1 MRVYVY
7 LTVVL
12 ASFVVASN
20 DYIEKE
26 LDSMFGPSLT
36 QLIMSFLPT
45 TDFPDRI
52 EVSLGENYRTCFN
65 GTYKSDRAKAWTKS
79 QGSIPALFGVQ
90 VWTQQKYT
98 DYCGYATNLCY
109 GIPLYQHENDE
120 RVRIMIKPDDVY
132 ICLQCPECEILAPRT
147 TKKCSNSQCESKSLT
162 RMMARS
168 KFFFRSVSSNWRG
181 DDCPYGCG
189 DTLQLIEEASPCT
202 RVGCSGRLEELD
214 RKDCSQHPSG
224 LWLFQFKEES
234 NPQYAHDYSSNMIPL
249 NEFSLF
255 SKESWCMGDKYVC
268 NKEFSEGIEIKS
280 CGE

>member
-65 GTYKSDRAKAWTKS
+65 GTYSRIGPKHELNHKDLYQHYSKYKYGHS
-79 QGSIPALFGVQ
+79 P
-90 VWTQQKYT
+90 KYT

-224 LWLFQFKEES
+224 LWLFQFKEEW
-234 NPQYAHDYSSNMIPL
+234 NAQYAHDYSSNMIPL

-255 SKESWCMGDKYVC
+255 SKESWCLGDKFVC
-268 NKEFSEGIEIKS
+268 NKTFAEGIEIKP